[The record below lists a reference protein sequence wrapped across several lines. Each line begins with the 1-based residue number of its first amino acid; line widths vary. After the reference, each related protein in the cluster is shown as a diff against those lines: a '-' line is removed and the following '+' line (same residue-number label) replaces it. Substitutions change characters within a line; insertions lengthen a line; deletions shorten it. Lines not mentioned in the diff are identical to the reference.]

1 MIKNSFLIILF
12 FSSTLGFTQDLIPY
26 RVGDKWGFAND
37 KGNLIIEAD
46 YDSVGL
52 FQPNT
57 LMQKH
62 ISIVK
67 RNGKLN
73 LIDSDNN
80 IILDEGLKIKSFQL
94 TSNFLIVEQEDQKI
108 RFYDSTNN
116 GVHPL
121 IVDAVQKEKNGLLS
135 VELNGKVGL
144 IDHNLNTV
152 IPIEYDLIYCDW
164 LHSYIKEEEM
174 NVLRTHFDVS
184 SINHQLY
191 IDGKLVNDNIH
202 MLIATVINDQETK
215 KVFLNYD
222 SRKYSNFELEATFED
237 DEEIEETV
245 IESTVSYDDD
255 VTVEEV
261 PVTTNSSK
269 ITELESRYDY
279 VDCNRDETISSA
291 IGKNKQRNTLT
302 ILGVLMDKILDIID
316 PNHSLNSIDYH
327 VEPPEDL

>member
-1 MIKNSFLIILF
+1 MIKNSLLFILF
-12 FSSTLGFTQDLIPY
+12 FSSTLGFTQDIIPY

-52 FQPNT
+52 FQPNA

-80 IILDEGLKIKSFQL
+80 IILDEGLKIKSCQL
-94 TSNFLIVEQEDQKI
+94 TSNFLILEQEDQKI
-108 RFYDSTNN
+108 RFYDRTNN

-152 IPIEYDLIYCDW
+152 IPIEYDVIYCD
-164 LHSYIKEEEM
+164 M
-174 NVLRTHFDVS
+174 
-184 SINHQLY
+184 
-191 IDGKLVNDNIH
+191 
-202 MLIATVINDQETK
+202 M
-215 KVFLNYD
+215 
-222 SRKYSNFELEATFED
+222 
-237 DEEIEETV
+237 
-245 IESTVSYDDD
+245 
-255 VTVEEV
+255 
-261 PVTTNSSK
+261 
-269 ITELESRYDY
+269 
-279 VDCNRDETISSA
+279 
-291 IGKNKQRNTLT
+291 
-302 ILGVLMDKILDIID
+302 
-316 PNHSLNSIDYH
+316 
-327 VEPPEDL
+327 